1 MGQACICGQAQLSK
15 REEIM
20 AFEET
25 LLETEER
32 MEKSEQH
39 VLHEFSAVRTGKA
52 SPALVENVKVD
63 VYGSEMRVKDVAT
76 ITIPEPRQLVI
87 QPWDESNVGP
97 LEKAIQKA
105 NIGLNPAVQGKLLR
119 LAIPDLSTEQR
130 HQFVKAVKDK
140 AEQGRVAIRQNRR
153 DAMEALKKE
162 AKADRVSEDEL
173 KGAEEEVQKLTDKFI
188 KIVDEHLHAKEK
200 EIMDV

>member
-1 MGQACICGQAQLSK
+1 
-15 REEIM
+15 M

-25 LLETEER
+25 LLEAEDR
-32 MEKSEQH
+32 MRKSEEH
-39 VLHEFSAVRTGKA
+39 VLQEFGSVRTGKA

-76 ITIPEPRQLVI
+76 ITVPEPRCLVVT
-87 QPWDESNVGP
+87 PWDMSTLQAV
-97 LEKAIQKA
+97 EKGIQKA

-130 HQFVKAVKDK
+130 QQFVKAVKGM
-140 AEQGRVAIRQNRR
+140 AEQGRVAIRQVRR
-153 DAMEALKKE
+153 DAMESLKKE
-162 AKADRVSEDEL
+162 AKEDRVSEDEL

-188 KIVDEHLHAKEK
+188 KIVDEHTVSKEK
-200 EIMDV
+200 EIMEV

>member
-1 MGQACICGQAQLSK
+1 
-15 REEIM
+15 M